1 MPFFWRRRNR
11 YWWGTWRKQ
20 NRYKRRNYWRHPRR
34 RRRRR
39 TAPRRRRRYRRRR
52 RKVRRKRQQIPVKQ
66 WQPDSIV
73 KCHIKG
79 NSVIVLGAHGKQ
91 LNCYTVVKNDNV
103 PPKAPMGGGFGVERF
118 SLQYLYEEH
127 VFHNNIW
134 TKSNILKD
142 LCRYLWVKFRF
153 YRHSWCDFI
162 VQYERQPPFTIDKWT
177 YPATHPHQ
185 LLQAKHKKI
194 IISKST
200 KPTGR
205 LTTKFK
211 VKPPK
216 QMLSKW
222 FFSDHFTDYTLLLL
236 RAAALELK
244 FSYLGFSNSNQ
255 EISLFYLDQ
264 AFYANANWG
273 AYSTTPYKPYDNI
286 PPNFTYTYGLGNK
299 TGTIT
304 PETQSSYDN
313 SVSYEKGYFQPTL
326 LQATSI
332 TQQSGKPTATTPI
345 NVARY
350 NPNLDNGQGN
360 KIYLTSIL
368 TKNYDPPST
377 DKSLLIENVPLWLGL
392 YGFLSYVTVIKKGK
406 AFLDSHCVILQ
417 SPAILPSSQIGAGKT
432 YLPID
437 YTMINGKGPYN
448 ETVTTNMKK
457 KWFPT
462 VEKQMETLNAIVCA
476 GPYIPKYND
485 IKEDTWELK
494 FEYNFLF
501 KWGGPQTGDQP
512 VTNPAQQG
520 DYDVPDHFQSSI
532 QIQNPQKINTESI
545 LHAWDQ
551 RRGHFTKKA
560 IKRMLDNLQIDTDY
574 EPITD
579 SPPKKKIRKG
589 PQLYTPHEKEEEI
602 ETCLRS
608 LCEENTFQEKQT
620 EDLQHLIQQQQEQ
633 QFQLKRNLLIL
644 IADMKRKQTMLQL
657 QTGLLE

>member
-1 MPFFWRRRNR
+1 
-11 YWWGTWRKQ
+11 
-20 NRYKRRNYWRHPRR
+20 
-34 RRRRR
+34 
-39 TAPRRRRRYRRRR
+39 
-52 RKVRRKRQQIPVKQ
+52 
-66 WQPDSIV
+66 
-73 KCHIKG
+73 
-79 NSVIVLGAHGKQ
+79 
-91 LNCYTVVKNDNV
+91 
-103 PPKAPMGGGFGVERF
+103 MGGGFGVERF

-142 LCRYLWVKFRF
+142 LCRFLWVKFRF
-153 YRHSWCDFI
+153 YRHPWCDFI
-162 VQYERQPPFTIDKWT
+162 IQYERQPPFTIDKWT
-177 YPATHPHQ
+177 YPGTHPHQ
-185 LLQAKHKKI
+185 LMQAKHKKFI
-194 IISKST
+194 LSKST
-200 KPTGR
+200 KPTGK
-205 LTTKFK
+205 LTTKLR

-216 QMLSKW
+216 QMISKW
-222 FFSDHFTDYTLLLL
+222 FFSDHFTDYTLVLL

-286 PPNFTYTYGLGNK
+286 PSEFSFTYGTGK
-299 TGTIT
+299 TGNIT
-304 PETQSSYDN
+304 SETTKNYDSSI
-313 SVSYEKGYFQPTL
+313 SYEKGWFQPPL
-326 LQATSI
+326 LQATQI
-332 TQQSGKPTATTPI
+332 LNQKHIPTATTPI

-368 TKNYDPPST
+368 TKNYDPPTT
-377 DKSLLIENVPLWLGL
+377 DKTLLIENVPLWLGL

-406 AFLDSHCVILQ
+406 AFLDSHAVILQ

-432 YLPID
+432 YLVVD
-437 YTMINGKGPYN
+437 YTFINGKGPYN
-448 ETVTTNMKK
+448 ETLTKNMKT
-457 KWFPT
+457 KWYPS
-462 VEKQMETLNAIVCA
+462 VEKQMETLNGIVCT

-579 SPPKKKIRKG
+579 TPPKKKTRKG

-602 ETCLRS
+602 ENCLHS
-608 LCEENTFQEKQT
+608 LCEENTCQET
-620 EDLQHLIQQQQEQ
+620 PDNLQQLIKQQQQEQ
-633 QFQLKRNLLIL
+633 HKLKRNILKLLTHL
-644 IADMKRKQTMLQL
+644 KKGQRCVEL